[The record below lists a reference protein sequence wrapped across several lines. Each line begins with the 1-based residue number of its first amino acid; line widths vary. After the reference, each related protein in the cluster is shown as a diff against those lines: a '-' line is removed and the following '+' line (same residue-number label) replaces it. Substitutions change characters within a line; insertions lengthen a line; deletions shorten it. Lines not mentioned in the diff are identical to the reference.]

1 MFLKNEN
8 YWLCFLKYFW
18 KHENHDPNAISDIV
32 DSRVSEDIR
41 SWIEEHVEKHMSWKT
56 FKALLRLN
64 PEDLAHLE
72 NIASEK
78 SGAAVPFNLSVY
90 YKMDTTFR
98 TKNLIE
104 SYYNRF
110 KTYNFGRSR
119 NLRVDICYIGF
130 PRS

>member
-1 MFLKNEN
+1 M
-8 YWLCFLKYFW
+8 YFW

-64 PEDLAHLE
+64 PEDLARLE

-90 YKMDTTFR
+90 YKMV
-98 TKNLIE
+98 NNIINA
-104 SYYNRF
+104 NRF
-110 KTYNFGRSR
+110 TF
-119 NLRVDICYIGF
+119 LYIFDLGYYF
-130 PRS
+130 PH